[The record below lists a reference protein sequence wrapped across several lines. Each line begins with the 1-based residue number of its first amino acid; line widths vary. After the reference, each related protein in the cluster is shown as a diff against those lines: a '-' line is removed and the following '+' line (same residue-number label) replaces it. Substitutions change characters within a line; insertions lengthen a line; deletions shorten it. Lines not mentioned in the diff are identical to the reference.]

1 MKILR
6 KNSINLKILA
16 VVWMASLMLAVLA
29 YMLLLNPQNR
39 RKRDLQNSLADK
51 NQTYELAQNASK
63 PESQISLN
71 EQIGTLRNKLK
82 NFMVDSNEA
91 PNLTFDISQ
100 IAQDKNVDSLK
111 VENKS
116 NNLTAEEE
124 NNRNNINERHIDISF
139 NAGFNQ
145 FAAFLNAL
153 ERHQPVLFVNQF
165 KLIISGQGKQAY
177 RVNMDV
183 AALVKKNQQDKA
195 TAKDTVNITG
205 GKL

>member
-16 VVWMASLMLAVLA
+16 VVWMASLLLAVLA

-116 NNLTAEEE
+116 
-124 NNRNNINERHIDISF
+124 
-139 NAGFNQ
+139 
-145 FAAFLNAL
+145 
-153 ERHQPVLFVNQF
+153 
-165 KLIISGQGKQAY
+165 K
-177 RVNMDV
+177 
-183 AALVKKNQQDKA
+183 
-195 TAKDTVNITG
+195 
-205 GKL
+205 

>member
-16 VVWMASLMLAVLA
+16 VVWIASLMLAVLA

-39 RKRDLQNSLADK
+39 RKRDLQNNLADK

-63 PESQISLN
+63 LESQISLT
-71 EQIGTLRNKLK
+71 EQIGTLRDKLK
-82 NFMVDSNEA
+82 TFMVDSNEA
-91 PNLTFDISQ
+91 SNLTFDISQ

-116 NNLTAEEE
+116 NNLTAEED

-165 KLIISGQGKQAY
+165 KLIITGQGKQAY

-183 AALVKKNQQDKA
+183 AALVKKQQQDKA
-195 TAKDTVNITG
+195 TAKDTVTG